1 MTTFK
6 CPKCNEKTLKVIRE
20 NEKTNVLGKKLYNYA
35 FKCSN
40 CNFGI
45 KVLRK
50 SNQNEAYTTALN
62 GYASLHASGGGG
74 ATPFPPPP
82 PIEETETINYVAS
95 AAGGGA
101 EEEDSGECGDLAA
114 FNDNLVDEV
123 PEYVTES
130 GYSDYK
136 YFFSIFFS
144 THASLKK
151 GASEVTDLKPEFLEM
166 HLSAPKSG
174 DLGYPLHPKVVKR
187 YCNDPLGS
195 VASMHKITKLLRKV
209 EEIEYDEYK
218 NTIFDFANFLY
229 PHDPPIE
236 GSIFDWLTKNVT
248 NENFDILFP
257 EFITLFINPTKWNV
271 HKLFND
277 SYMNYAYN
285 LNDFETKVIEFRKKF
300 TIETTDIFLESCKQ
314 ELLKLHLQFIR
325 YNFFEYAGPIVK
337 KSRHR
342 TRTGK
347 IRNQEFGFSN
357 FMEGTTSRGISV
369 IIYEDT
375 PLFELL
381 NYWFITQNIGAA
393 NEFAKIYASVK
404 TREGS
409 KIYPE
414 FGNMHNFLVWMF
426 ITYGGEERD
435 LMLANFRELIT
446 LKTKKKTTEYAMTT
460 QDVVQFIRN
469 IRKCTIN
476 WNESLYQK
484 YDSTTLKTMPVK
496 WFNLSCMLDNR
507 EKRKDPSKENY
518 YDSNDDIIKQTQI
531 SQNLSSEMLPDEY
544 NLKTQVGDF
553 GYDSKDKDNQPIIVK
568 MQQTID
574 TFLAMNTE
582 IDEHCFEDPFY
593 MKLACNEP
601 LAHILKTIVENAI
614 TFASQGVVGINE
626 EELYK
631 QAFGDGGGAKDSEEN
646 WSAKGGKKTKRSRA
660 TKRRKTR
667 KHK

>member
-6 CPKCNEKTLKVIRE
+6 CPKCNEKTLKVSRE

-82 PIEETETINYVAS
+82 PIETNNYVAS
-95 AAGGGA
+95 AAGGGGGGGVQK
-101 EEEDSGECGDLAA
+101 EYSGECGDLAA
-114 FNDNLVDEV
+114 FNDNLVIEV
-123 PEYVTES
+123 PEYVTET
-130 GYSDYK
+130 GYRDYK

-195 VASMHKITKLLRKV
+195 VASMHEITKLLRKV

-229 PHDPPIE
+229 PYDPPIE
-236 GSIFDWLTKNVT
+236 GSIFDWLKKNVT

-257 EFITLFINPTKWNV
+257 EFITLFINPAKWNV

-277 SYMNYAYN
+277 SYMNYEYN

-300 TIETTDIFLESCKQ
+300 SIETTDIFLESCKQ

-375 PLFELL
+375 PLFEFF
-381 NYWFITQNIGAA
+381 NDWFITQKNGTA

-426 ITYGGEERD
+426 TTYGEVESK
-435 LMLANFRELIT
+435 LMLANFEKLIT
-446 LKTKKKTTEYAMTT
+446 KTTTEYVMTT

-507 EKRKDPSKENY
+507 AKRTDPSKENY
-518 YDSNDDIIKQTQI
+518 YDSNDDIIKQTQTL
-531 SQNLSSEMLPDEY
+531 QELSYEMLPDEY

-614 TFASQGVVGINE
+614 TFASQGVVGITE
-626 EELYK
+626 EEVYEHV
-631 QAFGDGGGAKDSEEN
+631 FRDGGAEDEEEN
-646 WSAKGGKKTKRSRA
+646 WSARGGKRKTRHKRSRA